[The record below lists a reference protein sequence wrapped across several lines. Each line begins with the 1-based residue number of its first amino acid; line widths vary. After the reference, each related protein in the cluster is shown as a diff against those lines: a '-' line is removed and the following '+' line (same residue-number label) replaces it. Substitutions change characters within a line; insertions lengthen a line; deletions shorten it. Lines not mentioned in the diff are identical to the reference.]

1 MSYVTNATAWLSDSI
16 NFQTKNMIA
25 AFYELA
31 DSSEDTGHRLSTEV
45 FSNEATFISPSG
57 TFHGSIEISKC
68 REGAWSVVNLRRHIT
83 SKAFAAL
90 VGTNTNSKTELVL
103 LGSVHMEFIN
113 KKTLDSPF
121 AAHIVIGSSTQ
132 ALTEPRIDFMEVFSD
147 KSRLAE
153 VLSAR

>member
-16 NFQTKNMIA
+16 NSQTKSLIA

-31 DSSEDTGHRLSTEV
+31 DSKEEDTGHRLSTEV

-57 TFHGSIEISKC
+57 TF
-68 REGAWSVVNLRRHIT
+68 
-83 SKAFAAL
+83 
-90 VGTNTNSKTELVL
+90 SKTELVL
-103 LGSVHMEFIN
+103 LGSVHKEFIN
-113 KKTLDSPF
+113 KKSLDSPF

-132 ALTEPRIDFMEVFSD
+132 ALAEPRIDFTEVFSD

-153 VLSAR
+153 VMSAR